1 MSTEQNIEVA
11 EDMAS
16 TSDAVPLKVFSEGTR
31 PVHLRTAFRRP
42 YRLDREALLI
52 HFENGGFTLNGRRL
66 HKAVILAIL
75 AANARMKSIC
85 VEGYKA
91 DIDRLVEF
99 EPRVATLKL
108 IYLDELAGD
117 THPTDEALS
126 DNTELV
132 AGHTV
137 IQESAN
143 DEVEEVQAIVVEEP
157 AFVKFAEV
165 TDDTVAWIYSKIG
178 GSLEASR
185 DQMIEYILATGVSQ
199 IKRWPKEHQEAKD
212 LF

>member
-1 MSTEQNIEVA
+1 MSTVQNIEVA
-11 EDMAS
+11 
-16 TSDAVPLKVFSEGTR
+16 DAVPLKIFSEGTR

-42 YRLDREALLI
+42 YRLDLESLLI
-52 HFENGGFTLNGRRL
+52 NFENGEFMLNGRRL
-66 HKAVILAIL
+66 HKAVVLAIL

-108 IYLDELAGD
+108 IYLDDLAGD
-117 THPTDEALS
+117 IHPDDEALS
-126 DNTELV
+126 DNTD
-132 AGHTV
+132 
-137 IQESAN
+137 N
-143 DEVEEVQAIVVEEP
+143 DEVEEVPAIVVEEP
-157 AFVKFAEV
+157 AFDRFAEV
-165 TDDTVAWIYSKIG
+165 TDDTLAWIYSKTG

-199 IKRWPKEHQEAKD
+199 IKRWPKEHQEAKG

>member
-1 MSTEQNIEVA
+1 MSTVQNIEVA
-11 EDMAS
+11 EDMALA
-16 TSDAVPLKVFSEGTR
+16 SDADPLKIFSEGTR

-42 YRLDREALLI
+42 YRLDLESLFI
-52 HFENGGFTLNGRRL
+52 HFENGELMLNGRRL
-66 HKAVILAIL
+66 HKAVVLAIL

-108 IYLDELAGD
+108 IYLDDLAGD
-117 THPTDEALS
+117 IHPADEALS
-126 DNTELV
+126 DNTDLV

-143 DEVEEVQAIVVEEP
+143 DEVEEVPAIVVEEP
-157 AFVKFAEV
+157 AFDRFAEV
-165 TDDTVAWIYSKIG
+165 TDDTLAWIYSKTG
-178 GSLEASR
+178 GSLEATR

-199 IKRWPKEHQEAKD
+199 IKRWPKEHQEAKG